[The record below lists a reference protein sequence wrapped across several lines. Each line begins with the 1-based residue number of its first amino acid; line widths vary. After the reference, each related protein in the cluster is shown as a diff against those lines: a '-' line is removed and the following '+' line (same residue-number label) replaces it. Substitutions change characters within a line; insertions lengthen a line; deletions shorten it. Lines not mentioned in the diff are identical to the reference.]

1 MRLAVTRTRARHK
14 QDVILVYYI
23 CIYICAHVCVSIYI
37 YIYYMYIHMVCL
49 FVGLSFYLFCCLLCI
64 FDIYIIQRPSMVG
77 GSCPITLTTMDS
89 GNMTAQGL
97 FGSAAEHQTPCP
109 EGHCRAEDPV

>member
-37 YIYYMYIHMVCL
+37 YILYVHTYGMLVCWFELLLVLLPALYIRHL
-49 FVGLSFYLFCCLLCI
+49 YNSETFNGWGFLSHYTNNYGF
-64 FDIYIIQRPSMVG
+64 R
-77 GSCPITLTTMDS
+77 
-89 GNMTAQGL
+89 
-97 FGSAAEHQTPCP
+97 
-109 EGHCRAEDPV
+109 